1 MLGVERS
8 PFEDSKRA
16 HRAAILRRGQAAWEE
31 SGCTGP
37 GPAREERQV
46 GCGWSSLMAT
56 DGGDGL
62 LGPREATFEAVIEE
76 VERGQPDLGA
86 FVDARARGDR
96 LESRSDP

>member
-1 MLGVERS
+1 
-8 PFEDSKRA
+8 
-16 HRAAILRRGQAAWEE
+16 
-31 SGCTGP
+31 
-37 GPAREERQV
+37 
-46 GCGWSSLMAT
+46 MAT